1 METANNDV
9 QRELNRLLAECVA
22 RDASDL
28 HVVPGLAPHFRYH
41 GELLPIEGWPA
52 LAVART
58 RELAAAMLARA
69 NASRRNQLDL
79 EAAMAQRGSVDG
91 ALSAPDGARFRFNV
105 FQCQGAVS
113 IALRRLEDRFRT
125 LAELGMP
132 ESLYRLCDLR
142 DGLVVVSGPTGSGKS
157 TTLAAMVQEVNRTAA
172 KHVLTIEDPVEFVY
186 SPDRCL
192 VTQREVGRDT
202 PSFADALKAALRE
215 DPDVILLGEM
225 RDLETIRLALTAAE
239 TGHLVLA
246 TLHTATAAQAVERVV
261 DVFPGSERDLARTLL
276 ADVLR
281 AVVAQELLPRKD
293 GQGRVAAHE
302 VLIGTPAVRNLVR
315 EQKGAQLLSA
325 MQTGQQFGMQT
336 MAQSLEQLVRA
347 GLIDPV
353 SSAAR

>member
-1 METANNDV
+1 MLEPLLRAA
-9 QRELNRLLAECVA
+9 QELK
-22 RDASDL
+22 ASDVHL
-28 HVVPGLAPHFRYH
+28 SAGMPPLVRVNGALQPLEPSALGNAPIRAMIDSVLPESLRRQFSEGAACDFAFSVDGLGRY
-41 GELLPIEGWPA
+41 
-52 LAVART
+52 
-58 RELAAAMLARA
+58 RA
-69 NASRRNQLDL
+69 NAYRQQRGVALALRPISETVPSL
-79 EAAMAQRGSVDG
+79 EAIQ
-91 ALSAPDGARFRFNV
+91 APAILK
-105 FQCQGAVS
+105 Q
-113 IALRRLEDRFRT
+113 
-125 LAELGMP
+125 LAAHTH
-132 ESLYRLCDLR
+132 
-142 DGLVVVSGPTGSGKS
+142 GLVLIVGPTGSGKT
-157 TTLAAMVQEVNRTAA
+157 TTLAAMVDHVNHTAA

-186 SPDRCL
+186 APQQAL
-192 VTQREVGRDT
+192 ITQREVGRDT

-246 TLHTATAAQAVERVV
+246 TLHTATAAQAVERIV

-302 VLIGTPAVRNLVR
+302 VLVGTPAVRNLIR

-336 MAQSLEQLVRA
+336 MAQSLEQLARA
-347 GLIDPV
+347 GLINAPTMTH
-353 SSAAR
+353 R

>member
-1 METANNDV
+1 MLEPLLRAA
-9 QRELNRLLAECVA
+9 QELV
-22 RDASDL
+22 ASDIHL
-28 HVVPGLAPHFRYH
+28 SAGMPPLARVCGALQTLEPTALGNAPIRAMIDSVLPESQRRQFSEGAACDFAFSVEGLGRY
-41 GELLPIEGWPA
+41 
-52 LAVART
+52 
-58 RELAAAMLARA
+58 RA
-69 NASRRNQLDL
+69 NAYRQ
-79 EAAMAQRGSVDG
+79 QRGV
-91 ALSAPDGARFRFNV
+91 AL
-105 FQCQGAVS
+105 
-113 IALRRLEDRFRT
+113 ALRPIPETVPT
-125 LAELGMP
+125 LDVIHAPAILK
-132 ESLYRLCDLR
+132 SLAAQDH
-142 DGLVVVSGPTGSGKS
+142 GLVLVVGPTGSGKS
-157 TTLAAMVQEVNRTAA
+157 TTLAAMVQDVNRTAA

-246 TLHTATAAQAVERVV
+246 TLHTATAAQAVERIV

-302 VLIGTPAVRNLVR
+302 VLIGTPAVRNLIR

-336 MAQSLEQLVRA
+336 MAQSQEQLVQA
-347 GLIDPV
+347 GIIQSTSLG
-353 SSAAR
+353 R